1 MHSFFKYTTILPIL
15 GFQIVFSQN
24 NEGLQKYEQEP
35 GKEGIYLNC
44 GNLLQKTPI
53 DKSQIKTDIDKDDGE
68 FYGKAVSKPKISFD
82 VNGIAITISTD
93 SVWGF
98 VQNRTLYVNI
108 QGRFFRVP
116 VFGRISYLM
125 AMVEVNQFANAGF
138 DPLTGMPM
146 RVPAKTREMREFI
159 ILFDAGCGP
168 FPFDLEKV
176 EKELRKDEEVWNEYE
191 KEKSRNRKK
200 YITKYIRKYNSRNP
214 LN

>member
-1 MHSFFKYTTILPIL
+1 MLIL
-15 GFQIVFSQN
+15 GFQVVFTQN
-24 NEGLQKYEQEP
+24 KDDVQIHEQEP

-44 GNLLQKTPI
+44 GNFLQKTPI

-138 DPLTGMPM
+138 DPITGMPM
-146 RVPAKTREMREFI
+146 RVPSKTREMREFVL
-159 ILFDAGCGP
+159 LFDAGCGP

-176 EKELRKDEEVWNEYE
+176 EKELRKDEEVWKEYE
-191 KEKSRNRKK
+191 KEKIRNRKK
-200 YITKYIRKYNSRNP
+200 YITRYIREYNSRNP